1 MKSLL
6 HPHELLWANWEGRD
20 SRAWVDG
27 VVRDPPTQRQ
37 KCNSLLSK
45 IVCACAQFDMNICD
59 ALLYQNI
66 C

>member
-6 HPHELLWANWEGRD
+6 HPHGQPWANWEGRD
-20 SRAWVDG
+20 SRAGVDG
-27 VVRDPPTQRQ
+27 VVRDPPPQSQ
-37 KCNSLLSK
+37 KCNSPLSK
-45 IVCACAQFDMNICD
+45 IVCARAQFDRNICD